1 MPEWSV
7 AEIRQRSAKAVAY
20 GRAATIQS
28 VFVKLQVGLAYCK
41 LATTTTNPSWKMHY
55 QDSAQ
60 DSLSEALRIAANVH
74 LESEVLI
81 HDGFVAAA
89 TLLQSALAKL
99 DAEANPPTAKMQKP
113 ESRIHTAP

>member
-7 AEIRQRSAKAVAY
+7 EEIRQRSAKAVAY

-55 QDSAQ
+55 QDSARAA
-60 DSLSEALRIAANVH
+60 LSQALRVATRVR
-74 LESEVLI
+74 LESEGLI
-81 HDGFVAAA
+81 HDEFAAA
-89 TLLQSALAKL
+89 ARLLQQALAKL
-99 DAEANPPTAKMQKP
+99 DGEANSPTRKRQKP
-113 ESRIHTAP
+113 ASRAHTLR